1 MENASKALIIAGSV
15 LIALM
20 IIGALLLMFSN
31 LSNYQSTNTQG
42 TREAQVIEFNNQYET
57 YNRKDVRGS
66 ELYSLLNRV
75 IDYNRR
81 QSTAGTGST
90 DQGQY
95 ISYEPMIVE
104 FTIKNDIRTQLSID
118 GTYRLIKKS
127 KYTSSNTNNE
137 FENEI
142 KEEIDRLEN
151 KYGTESLT
159 NLTTNITRIF
169 PESPTPQ
176 QEQEAVERFN
186 NACKNKQ
193 IDSWDDIKEGSQ
205 IRNDIYKYYEYVQ
218 FKRAYFD
225 CTKAE
230 YNKNTGRIVKMTFET
245 NGKLN

>member
-31 LSNYQSTNTQG
+31 LSNYQETDTQG

-57 YNRKDVRGS
+57 YNHKDVRGS

-104 FTIKNDIRTQLSID
+104 FTIKNDIHTQLSID

>member
-31 LSNYQSTNTQG
+31 LSNYQGTDTQG

-104 FTIKNDIRTQLSID
+104 FTIKNDIYTQLSID

-151 KYGTESLT
+151 KYGTVSLT

-169 PESPTPQ
+169 PESPTEQ
-176 QEQEAVERFN
+176 QQQEAVERFN
-186 NACKNKQ
+186 SASKKQ
-193 IDSWDDIKEGSQ
+193 TISKWDEIKEGST
-205 IRNDIYKYYEYVQ
+205 IRNDIYTYYEYVQ
-218 FKRAYFD
+218 FKRAYFN
-225 CTKAE
+225 CTNAE
-230 YNKNTGRIVKMTFET
+230 YNNNTGRITKMTFET

>member
-31 LSNYQSTNTQG
+31 LSNYQGTDTQG

-218 FKRAYFD
+218 FKRAYFN
-225 CTKAE
+225 CTSAE
-230 YNKNTGRIVKMTFET
+230 YNKNTGRITKMTFET

>member
-104 FTIKNDIRTQLSID
+104 VIIKTDIYTQLSID
-118 GTYRLIKKS
+118 KIPRLIEKQ

-169 PESPTPQ
+169 PESSTPQ
-176 QEQEAVERFN
+176 QQQEAVERFN
-186 NACKNKQ
+186 SASKKQ
-193 IDSWDDIKEGSQ
+193 TISEWDEIKEGST
-205 IRNDIYKYYEYVQ
+205 IRNDIYTYYEYVQ
-218 FKRAYFD
+218 FKRAYFN
-225 CTKAE
+225 CTNAE
-230 YNKNTGRIVKMTFET
+230 YNNNTGRITKMTFET

>member
-31 LSNYQSTNTQG
+31 LSNYQGTETQG
-42 TREAQVIEFNNQYET
+42 TREAQIIEFNNQYET

-81 QSTAGTGST
+81 QSTAGTGNK

-95 ISYEPMIVE
+95 ISYEPMEIE
-104 FTIKNDIRTQLSID
+104 FIIKNDIHTQLSID
-118 GTYRLIKKS
+118 EIPKLIKEKR
-127 KYTSSNTNNE
+127 YVSSDIKNE
-137 FENEI
+137 FEEEI
-142 KEEIDRLEN
+142 KDTIDEIEN
-151 KYGTESLT
+151 KYGSESLT